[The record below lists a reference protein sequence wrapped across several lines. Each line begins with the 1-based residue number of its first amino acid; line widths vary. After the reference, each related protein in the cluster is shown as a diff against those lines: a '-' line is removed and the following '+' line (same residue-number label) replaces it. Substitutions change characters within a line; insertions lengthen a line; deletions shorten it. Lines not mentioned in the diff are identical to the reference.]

1 MSQFNKYLEIV
12 QEGKDYSYNEAFDK
26 NYYKEKLKS
35 LIPNDMR
42 SELEINDEWSIKAN
56 AKNYKNSTGM
66 GGFSLYSDDEGRRN
80 LYWDDLT
87 LKTALDTIEKILSGK
102 EIE

>member
-1 MSQFNKYLEIV
+1 MSRDTQTKMSNKSKKRE
-12 QEGKDYSYNEAFDK
+12 EEAK
-26 NYYKEKLKS
+26 KS
-35 LIPNDMR
+35 KKQAESSD
-42 SELEINDEWSIKAN
+42 DDA
-56 AKNYKNSTGM
+56 
-66 GGFSLYSDDEGRRN
+66 SLYSDDEGRRN